1 MFIQDKK
8 KKRKNLDSVLF
19 IAQSIIDKSEV
30 SDDFIQ
36 PIYSYIKAIGSTVQ
50 QRLLMHLITG
60 QEVTQVEELFI
71 DLGRDIKGEN
81 NEYIYAP
88 SSIEDNEKISISLKD
103 NLVIPVAWN
112 MSRFVDNITGIG
124 TECGNS
130 FTFQKLNHRSILY
143 LPIGVTIVYNGNHS
157 ILTGIIKSEGIIHPT
172 EIIDLAPL
180 FEKVKFDGTYYRD
193 IKSNKIVQTVRN
205 FELGA
210 IFEIGRLLAKA
221 HISFLN

>member
-112 MSRFVDNITGIG
+112 MSRFVDNM
-124 TECGNS
+124 
-130 FTFQKLNHRSILY
+130 
-143 LPIGVTIVYNGNHS
+143 
-157 ILTGIIKSEGIIHPT
+157 
-172 EIIDLAPL
+172 
-180 FEKVKFDGTYYRD
+180 
-193 IKSNKIVQTVRN
+193 
-205 FELGA
+205 
-210 IFEIGRLLAKA
+210 
-221 HISFLN
+221 